1 MANCSNCIKHYDC
14 CSAGKMSGY
23 CGGYSPAKITNQE
36 AILFGKIPLEH
47 IVCGFNRLCGRCQTD
62 RKICNAELNC
72 ECGRQWLRAEY
83 KADFIC
89 DYKKPG
95 VN

>member
-1 MANCSNCIKHYDC
+1 MANCRSCIKQDDC

-23 CGGYSPAKITNQE
+23 CGGYSPERITNQE
-36 AILFGKIPLEH
+36 AILSGKIPLEH

-72 ECGRQWLRAEY
+72 GCGKQWLRAEY
-83 KADFIC
+83 EADFIC